1 MFSVSRINITNFEG
15 VYEPAEDSWLM
26 VNHLPEI
33 KGRVLEIGCGSGII
47 SIHLAH
53 QGAQVTAVDL
63 NPKAVEATRFNSR
76 NNRIEVEVL
85 EGDMF
90 APASGRRFGTIVCNP
105 PYLPPSDEKYRDSNL
120 DLAVE
125 GGPDGI
131 GFISRLLSESSQH
144 LEEDGLVYLITSS
157 RMQDLNTKWKR
168 QIIHQ
173 EKYFFERLALERFAP
188 TT

>member
-1 MFSVSRINITNFEG
+1 VFAVGKINITNFEG

-33 KGRVLEIGCGSGII
+33 NGRVLEIGCGTGIV

-53 QGAQVTAVDL
+53 KGAQVTAVDL
-63 NPKAVEATRFNSR
+63 NPKAVEATRFNSQ
-76 NNRIEVEVL
+76 NNRAETEIL

-90 APASGRRFGTIVCNP
+90 APVSGRRFGTIVCNP
-105 PYLPPSDEKYRDSNL
+105 PYLPPSDEKYGDSDL
-120 DLAVE
+120 ALAVE

-131 GFISRLLSESSQH
+131 GFVSRLLSESSQC
-144 LEEDGLVYLITSS
+144 LEEGGSIYLIISS
-157 RMQDLNTKWKR
+157 RMKVFDTKWKR

-173 EKYFFERLALERFAP
+173 EKYFFERLILERFF
-188 TT
+188 